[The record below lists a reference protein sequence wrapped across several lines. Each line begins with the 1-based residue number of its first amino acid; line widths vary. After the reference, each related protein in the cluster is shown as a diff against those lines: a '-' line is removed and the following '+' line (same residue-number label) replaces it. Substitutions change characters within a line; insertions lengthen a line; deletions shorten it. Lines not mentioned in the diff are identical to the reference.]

1 MEKVNILLVDDHPEN
16 LVALEAIL
24 DSPFYRLIKAAS
36 GVEALKHLLLDEFA
50 LILLDVAMPDL
61 DGFETAVLI
70 KKRPKLRDIP
80 IIFLTAFSKDEPFI
94 FRGYSV
100 GAVDYVFKPFEPMVL
115 RSKVAV
121 FAELFRNRE
130 QIKRQGELLRQS
142 ERREHERRFLEQEW
156 ASQKRY
162 RHLADAVPQIIW
174 TAGRDGAVDYF
185 NQQWHLYTGL
195 TLEQCEGW
203 KWKRAIHPEDLPR
216 LLQQWREAL
225 QAGQRLEVECRLKQA
240 DGTFRWHLFRA
251 IPEAENGVII
261 AWLGT
266 ATDIDYQKQAEAF
279 LKQKT
284 LEAEEGNRLKSEFV
298 SNVSHELRTPL
309 HAILGY
315 SDLLSEESGIKE
327 EQSGWVKGIHRNAL
341 DLLDLVN
348 NLLDLSKIESGKMP
362 LSLKQIDLKEM
373 VSGFFANIGSL
384 TNDKEIQINLMV
396 DENLRVI
403 QSDPLKI
410 RQIFLNLLSN
420 AIKFTERGVIT
431 TTLSNAEG
439 GILLTIQ
446 DTGIGMRPED
456 LPYIFDPFRQID
468 GSTTRKAGGTGL
480 GLAIVKNAVKA
491 LNGTIEVRSEPGK
504 GSTFKVFLP
513 EFPFDRFKPVKS
525 RIESHPDKG

>member
-24 DSPFYRLIKAAS
+24 ESPFYRLVKATS
-36 GVEALKHLLLDEFA
+36 GVDALKHLLLEEFA

-61 DGFETAVLI
+61 DGFETALLI

-80 IIFLTAFSKDEPFI
+80 IIFLTAYSKDEPFI

-100 GAVDYVFKPFEPMVL
+100 GAVDYVFKPFESMVL

-121 FAELFRNRE
+121 FAELFRSRE

-156 ASQKRY
+156 ANQKRY
-162 RHLADAVPQIIW
+162 RHLADAIPQMIW
-174 TAGRDGAVDYF
+174 TARPDGAIDYF
-185 NQQWHLYTGL
+185 NQQWHLYTGQ
-195 TLEQCEGW
+195 TFEQCEGW
-203 KWKRAIHPEDLPR
+203 KWKKVVHPEDLQP
-216 LLQQWREAL
+216 LLIRWREAL
-225 QAGQRLEVECRLKQA
+225 QAEQRLDIECRLKQA
-240 DGTFRWHLFRA
+240 DGTFRWHLVRA
-251 IPEAENGVII
+251 IPEVENGAVI

-266 ATDIDYQKQAEAF
+266 ATDIDYQKQSEAL

-315 SDLLSEESGIKE
+315 SDLLSEESGITE
-327 EQSGWVKGIHRNAL
+327 EQIEWVKGINRNAS

-362 LSLKQIDLKEM
+362 LTIKPVDLKELIP
-373 VSGFFANIGSL
+373 GFFKNIGSL
-384 TNDKEIQINLMV
+384 TDEKEIRVNLMI
-396 DENLRVI
+396 DENLRI
-403 QSDPLKI
+403 IHTDALKV
-410 RQIFLNLLSN
+410 RQIFVNLLSN
-420 AIKFTERGVIT
+420 AIKFTERGAIT
-431 TTLSNAEG
+431 ITLSNVEK
-439 GILLTIQ
+439 GILLSLQ

-468 GSTTRKAGGTGL
+468 GSSTRKAGGTGL
-480 GLAIVKNAVKA
+480 GLAIVKNALTA
-491 LNGTIEVRSEPGK
+491 LNGAIEVQSEPGK
-504 GSTFKVFLP
+504 GSSFKVFLP
-513 EFPFDRFKPVKS
+513 EVPFDQFNPVKL
-525 RIESHPDKG
+525 RIESNPDQG